1 MISFLFFYFPLP
13 ILQDQDNDKVKRALV
28 SLRSL
33 ILGNCIAGG
42 TIRYYIKRK
51 RAEGVTSFD
60 FTKEQTLDLLE
71 NEINSITCGSCF
83 QRGVGINRNG
93 NRFIFI
99 ATLFD
104 I

>member
-1 MISFLFFYFPLP
+1 MISFLFFYFPLS
-13 ILQDQDNDKVKRALV
+13 IYQDNDKVKRALV

-33 ILGNCIAGG
+33 ILGNCIAGHNK
-42 TIRYYIKRK
+42 ILYQKK

-83 QRGVGINRNG
+83 QRGVGI
-93 NRFIFI
+93 
-99 ATLFD
+99 
-104 I
+104 

>member
-13 ILQDQDNDKVKRALV
+13 ILQFQDNKEGSGLTKVLDIRKLYCRGHNK
-28 SLRSL
+28 
-33 ILGNCIAGG
+33 IL
-42 TIRYYIKRK
+42 YQKK

-93 NRFIFI
+93 NCFIFI
-99 ATLFD
+99 ATSLFA